1 MTTAPTAGPRAAG
14 RPVVATGAGGGA
26 AASLQVAGLSRLS
39 TVDWPGRLAATV
51 FLQGCPWDC
60 VYCHNPDLIPPRTP
74 GAMAWAEVMRFLAR
88 RRGLLDAVVLSGG
101 EATRQPGLVAAV
113 TEVRALGL
121 AVGLHTA
128 GAYPRRL
135 AAVLPL
141 VDWVGLDV
149 KALPE
154 DYPALVRRAGS
165 GDAAWESLDLVLAA
179 GVDHEVRTT
188 IHPGSPATTHAVAIA
203 RRCRDLG
210 VRSFALQ
217 QARETGARP
226 FPARAPGWDDRA
238 ADLAEE
244 IEALGFE
251 EFTYRS
257 A

>member
-1 MTTAPTAGPRAAG
+1 MTATLSGTRRGGSAAVARPAGPTRADD
-14 RPVVATGAGGGA
+14 
-26 AASLQVAGLSRLS
+26 LQVAGLSRLS

-60 VYCHNPDLIPPRTP
+60 VYCHNADLIPPRTP
-74 GAMAWAEVMRFLAR
+74 GSIPWAEVMRFLAR

-113 TEVRALGL
+113 SEVRALGL
-121 AVGLHTA
+121 GVGLHTA

-165 GDAAWESLDLVLAA
+165 GAAAWESLDLVLAA
-179 GVDHEVRTT
+179 GVDHEIRTT
-188 IHPGSPATTHAVAIA
+188 IHPGSPATTHAVEIA

-238 ADLAEE
+238 ALLAEK
-244 IEALGFE
+244 IEALRFE
-251 EFTYRS
+251 EFTYRP